1 MLNQY
6 HNVYKKVNKKLIK
19 LALGILNGFFEAY
32 SQSFAIFRSFG
43 SPVCQML
50 RNKKLKQNS
59 PVILN
64 KSEILTTGDSNKTGA
79 SNKLEDTDI
88 TVYIF
93 LHNERIECRE
103 ELLTN

>member
-1 MLNQY
+1 MLNQH

-50 RNKKLKQNS
+50 RNKKLNQNS

-64 KSEILTTGDSNKTGA
+64 KSEILTTGD

-93 LHNERIECRE
+93 LHNERIECR
-103 ELLTN
+103 